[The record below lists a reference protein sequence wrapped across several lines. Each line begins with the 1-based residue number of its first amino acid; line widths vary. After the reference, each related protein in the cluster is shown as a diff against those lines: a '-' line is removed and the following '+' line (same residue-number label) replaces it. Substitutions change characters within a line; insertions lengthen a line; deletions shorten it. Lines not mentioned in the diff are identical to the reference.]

1 MESPSI
7 QKPVSAAISKI
18 DSAWKEMERGAT
30 AQSVLNVLDPILE
43 ARLGFLLDSLRT
55 CKADLGELLDHR
67 AKICEVWRM
76 RKELQDAGKIGKSAA
91 ATLEALV
98 ARNNNS

>member
-1 MESPSI
+1 METS
-7 QKPVSAAISKI
+7 KPVSAAISKI
-18 DSAWKEMERGAT
+18 DTAWKEMERGAT

-43 ARLGFLLDSLRT
+43 ARLGTLLDSFRQ
-55 CKADLGELLDHR
+55 CPPELGALLDHR

-76 RKELQDAGKIGKSAA
+76 RKELKDAGKVGKSAA

-98 ARNNNS
+98 QKTNA

>member
-1 MESPSI
+1 MEAP
-7 QKPVSAAISKI
+7 KPLSAAIAKI
-18 DSAWKEMERGAT
+18 DTAWKEMERGAT

-43 ARLGFLLDSLRT
+43 ARLGTLLDSFRQ
-55 CKADLGELLDHR
+55 CAPELGALLDHR

-76 RKELQDAGKIGKSAA
+76 RKELRDAGKIGKSAA

-98 ARNNNS
+98 ARNNNGN

>member
-1 MESPSI
+1 MENP
-7 QKPVSAAISKI
+7 KPVSAAIAKI

-43 ARLGFLLDSLRT
+43 ARLGTLLDSFRQ
-55 CKADLGELLDHR
+55 CKPELGELLDHR

-76 RKELQDAGKIGKSAA
+76 RKELRDAGKIGKSAA

-98 ARNNNS
+98 ARNNNSS

>member
-1 MESPSI
+1 MEN
-7 QKPVSAAISKI
+7 KPISAAVAKI

-43 ARLGFLLDSLRT
+43 ARLGVLLDSFRQCT
-55 CKADLGELLDHR
+55 PELGALLDHR

-76 RKELQDAGKIGKSAA
+76 RKELKDAGKIGKSAVA
-91 ATLEALV
+91 IIEALV
-98 ARNNNS
+98 ARSNNNNGN

>member
-1 MESPSI
+1 MEPP
-7 QKPVSAAISKI
+7 KPISAAISKI
-18 DSAWKEMERGAT
+18 DTAWKEMERGAA

-43 ARLGFLLDSLRT
+43 ARLGILLDSFRM
-55 CKADLGELLDHR
+55 CPSELGALLDHR

-76 RKELQDAGKIGKSAA
+76 RKELKDAGKLGKSAA

-98 ARNNNS
+98 QKTSA

>member
-1 MESPSI
+1 MEAP
-7 QKPVSAAISKI
+7 KPISAAISKI
-18 DSAWKEMERGAT
+18 DAAWKEMERGAT

-43 ARLGFLLDSLRT
+43 ARLGTLLDRFRQ
-55 CKADLGELLDHR
+55 CKPELGELLDHR

-76 RKELQDAGKIGKSAA
+76 RKELRDAGKIGKSAA

-98 ARNNNS
+98 QKTNA

>member
-1 MESPSI
+1 MEAP
-7 QKPVSAAISKI
+7 KPISAAISKI

-43 ARLGFLLDSLRT
+43 ARLGTLLDSFRQ
-55 CKADLGELLDHR
+55 CKPELGELLDHR

-76 RKELQDAGKIGKSAA
+76 RKELKDSGKLGKHA
-91 ATLEALV
+91 ATILENMV
-98 ARNNNS
+98 GRQTGT